1 MKKNIEKFRKG
12 YMDMLLLHVLSEGDC
27 YGYEIICIFRK
38 ASNKVI
44 DITAGSI
51 YQVFK
56 RLQAQGYI
64 VETSRKDPCRVERVY
79 YHITDEGRLALK
91 EMIEDYHLVADA
103 TAAILNF
110 HKDEDASTDKAN

>member
-1 MKKNIEKFRKG
+1 MATRLFASFAKQVTK
-12 YMDMLLLHVLSEGDC
+12 LLILPPE
-27 YGYEIICIFRK
+27 
-38 ASNKVI
+38 
-44 DITAGSI
+44 
-51 YQVFK
+51 VFIK

-79 YHITDEGRLALK
+79 YHITDEGRLALQ

-110 HKDEDASTDKAN
+110 HKDEDASADKAN

>member
-44 DITAGSI
+44 DI

-79 YHITDEGRLALK
+79 YHITDEGRLALQ